1 MAENR
6 RKSAVSTYL
15 LLFVL
20 ALVFAAAAVL
30 LLPVYRSYQK
40 KQAELGTLNEQL
52 NDKRDESA
60 RLNTEVGELSR
71 SPAAV
76 EKVAREKFGLV
87 KDGERVIKY
96 AVPEKDRREV
106 SRRTGRGI
114 RPVRRAFPAG
124 MDFRADGRQIFHIFC
139 LFSVAFDKQV
149 SIL

>member
-1 MAENR
+1 MFWPWYSR
-6 RKSAVSTYL
+6 RRRCCCC
-15 LLFVL
+15 
-20 ALVFAAAAVL
+20 
-30 LLPVYRSYQK
+30 PVYRSYQK

-96 AVPEKDRREV
+96 AVPEKDRR
-106 SRRTGRGI
+106 
-114 RPVRRAFPAG
+114 
-124 MDFRADGRQIFHIFC
+124 
-139 LFSVAFDKQV
+139 
-149 SIL
+149 

>member
-6 RKSAVSTYL
+6 RKSAVSAYL

-60 RLNTEVGELSR
+60 RLNTEVSELSR

-96 AVPEKDRREV
+96 AVPEKDRR
-106 SRRTGRGI
+106 
-114 RPVRRAFPAG
+114 
-124 MDFRADGRQIFHIFC
+124 
-139 LFSVAFDKQV
+139 
-149 SIL
+149 

>member
-60 RLNTEVGELSR
+60 RLNTEVG
-71 SPAAV
+71 
-76 EKVAREKFGLV
+76 
-87 KDGERVIKY
+87 
-96 AVPEKDRREV
+96 
-106 SRRTGRGI
+106 
-114 RPVRRAFPAG
+114 VRFPGVPAG
-124 MDFRADGRQIFHIFC
+124 ESGRCGAPSRPEWISVRTVVKYFT
-139 LFSVAFDKQV
+139 FSAFFLLHLTNRFLYYRKDVSQV
-149 SIL
+149 FFPRPARPGTGSAAN